1 MSYNR
6 MTSRDKIGI
15 CVRRM
20 NSRRKKNEERT
31 FQENEFCCSPFDL
44 FFSISQK
51 KKFREIG
58 TESNEKYHIQPSQ
71 GLRKSAEEAYFT
83 KKK

>member
-1 MSYNR
+1 MKNVLS
-6 MTSRDKIGI
+6 KK
-15 CVRRM
+15 M
-20 NSRRKKNEERT
+20 N
-31 FQENEFCCSPFDL
+31 FAASPFDL
-44 FFSISQK
+44 FYFLFRRK

-58 TESNEKYHIQPSQ
+58 TEQYITDESNEKYHIQPSQ